1 MWSQHLATRN
11 TAFQSNSW
19 SRHVKVVKLPKANEN
34 ERRKEMTGELENE
47 KEERGMIKSRYRYRR
62 IDYIGRIVIGDGMS
76 FSQV

>member
-1 MWSQHLATRN
+1 M
-11 TAFQSNSW
+11 
-19 SRHVKVVKLPKANEN
+19 KLPKANEN